1 MEKQCRNCVF
11 WIMAAERTKSLVDGV
26 HYKTMLGYCR
36 NPVVMDQVFNVVK
49 GEENVLYLN
58 HKNIEFDESFGCIY
72 QKSNI
77 DRPV

>member
-1 MEKQCRNCVF
+1 
-11 WIMAAERTKSLVDGV
+11 MAAERTKSLVDGV

>member
-11 WIMAAERTKSLVDGV
+11 WIMSAERVKSLVDGV

-72 QKSNI
+72 QKPNTN
-77 DRPV
+77 RPV

>member
-1 MEKQCRNCVF
+1 
-11 WIMAAERTKSLVDGV
+11 MAAERVKTLVDGV

-72 QKSNI
+72 QKPNI
-77 DRPV
+77 D

>member
-1 MEKQCRNCVF
+1 MENQCRNCVF
-11 WIMAAERTKSLVDGV
+11 WIMAAERVKSLVDGV
-26 HYKTMLGYCR
+26 HYKTMLGYCS

-77 DRPV
+77 D